1 MTKCTKKFIDSHDEV
16 CLINYIIYNG
26 YEHLVSDH
34 ADYMFGNR
42 TSFRYSPQQVDKLG
56 LKEMIFTGKIN
67 QSFDSTNP
75 KVKVILPTPNLRDE
89 MMGLYGFDP
98 ASGIQALH
106 YFLKRDYDKISL
118 IGFDFY
124 EVGSTPYYFKPS
136 EATSEQKYLWSGDY
150 KDNKINVASG
160 HDTTK
165 SIDYLEKVITDNPQI
180 EFNLITHSKRVNGI
194 EGDNVNIVELD
205 DE

>member
-1 MTKCTKKFIDSHDEV
+1 MSKSIAILGRGHSVTKCTKEFIDSHDEV
-16 CLINYIIYNG
+16 CLVNYIIYNG

-56 LKEMIFTGKIN
+56 LKEMIFTGKRG
-67 QSFDSTNP
+67 QGFDRKNP
-75 KVKVILPTPNLRDE
+75 KVN
-89 MMGLYGFDP
+89 GFDP
-98 ASGIQALH
+98 SSGIQALH
-106 YFLKRDYDKISL
+106 YFLKQDYNKISL

-136 EATSEQKYLWSGDY
+136 EAGEQKSLWNGSY

-165 SIDYLEKVITDNPQI
+165 SIDYLEKVIIDIPEI
-180 EFNLITHSKRVNGI
+180 EFNLISHSKRVNAIG
-194 EGDNVNIVELD
+194 GDNVKIIDLEK
-205 DE
+205 